1 MKLTTRLVA
10 ALSLMGFAVAG
21 LPALASAKSPKQSPP
36 PPAADGRATL
46 YELTENMKVVQ
57 RNKRKMS
64 LSRRIAT
71 SALSGLASPG
81 SPLCPIFDPPSGGE
95 QPPCV
100 VNVQGM
106 DNISLLTGLGTF
118 QGTFATVMQ
127 GDNPV
132 DGPEAVVL
140 RGEFGGQMNFAPAIL
155 HQIPFGTVVGKVS
168 ADRGRKTDF
177 TGIFRLPFDGSV
189 TTEVEVAPGVKVTLT
204 LRQLFCAATPKQ
216 NPNTEL
222 FPKLY
227 KGLDLAYLDNV
238 EAVMTPEGRC
248 FDVEP
253 DELSLG
259 MPLVRF
265 DIDF

>member
-1 MKLTTRLVA
+1 MKLTTRMVA

-21 LPALASAKSPKQSPP
+21 VPALASAKSPKQSPP
-36 PPAADGRATL
+36 PPAADGTATL

-57 RNKRKMS
+57 RNKRKQMPV
-64 LSRRIAT
+64 SRRIAT

-81 SPLCPIFDPPSGGE
+81 SPLCPILDPPSGGE

-140 RGEFGGQMNFAPAIL
+140 RGQFTGQMNF
-155 HQIPFGTVVGKVS
+155 
-168 ADRGRKTDF
+168 
-177 TGIFRLPFDGSV
+177 
-189 TTEVEVAPGVKVTLT
+189 
-204 LRQLFCAATPKQ
+204 
-216 NPNTEL
+216 
-222 FPKLY
+222 
-227 KGLDLAYLDNV
+227 
-238 EAVMTPEGRC
+238 
-248 FDVEP
+248 
-253 DELSLG
+253 
-259 MPLVRF
+259 
-265 DIDF
+265 